1 MKIAGNNIIA
11 ESYEDI
17 RTLMEE
23 QHCTKLDDLE
33 EQLWNDSM
41 TVLTLGPK
49 CRNIERNYNANELY
63 TNR

>member
-17 RTLMEE
+17 RNLMEE
-23 QHCTKLDDLE
+23 QHCTTLDDLE

-41 TVLTLGPK
+41 AVLTLGPR
-49 CRNIERNYNANELY
+49 CRNIERKYNELY